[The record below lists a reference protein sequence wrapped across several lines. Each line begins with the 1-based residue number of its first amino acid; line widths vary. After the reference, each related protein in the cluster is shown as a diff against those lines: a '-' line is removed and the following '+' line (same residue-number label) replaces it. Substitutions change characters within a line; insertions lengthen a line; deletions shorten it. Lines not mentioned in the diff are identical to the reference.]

1 LRTELFRALTQE
13 SFNKGGSEMNYRRI
27 ARWCCL
33 ATVIAIAALVSFR
46 TYSLY
51 AEDAKVAETK
61 QAEVAASPAVEKPV
75 EVKPEEKKPDPP
87 VAPAPSVALVTTDDL
102 AYAVDNVTLFLAAVL
117 VIFMQAGFALVET
130 GLNAAKNAV
139 NIMFKNYMDFCL
151 GALLFFAFGF
161 GLMYPDLMG
170 DKKTVLIPGV
180 LEFGTFGIPA
190 SELGKTVATDSARHP
205 LGNAVNFLF
214 QVAFCAT
221 AATIV
226 SGSVAGRIKFS
237 SYLVYTAF
245 ISGIVYPI
253 SGMWMWGGGWLFDLG
268 FKDFAGSVVVH
279 TVGGFAGLAGAI
291 ALGPRIGKFV
301 NGKAMP
307 MPGHNLTFACLGVFI
322 LLIGWYGFNPGSQL
336 VFTGGVN
343 VDTVMMVAV
352 NTTLAACT
360 GSIAGM
366 FLSWIL
372 FKKPDLTFALNG
384 GLAGLVAITA
394 NCHCV
399 SYPSA
404 LAIGAIGGV
413 LVCFGV
419 LLLDKLKIDDPVGAF
434 PVHGLGGIWG
444 GIATGIFGEA
454 SLAAFSADA
463 PLSLTTQLIGTAS
476 IATWALSM
484 SLALF
489 FGLKAIGML
498 RVHAEEEIAGLDISE
513 HGMYAYPPNQVLD
526 TYGISPVPA
535 PTAGAASP
543 APLVQPSMETA

>member
-1 LRTELFRALTQE
+1 
-13 SFNKGGSEMNYRRI
+13 MNYRRV
-27 ARWCCL
+27 ARWGCL
-33 ATVIAIAALVSFR
+33 ATVVAIAALFAFR
-46 TYSLY
+46 TYSTY
-51 AEDAKVAETK
+51 AEDAKPEEPKV
-61 QAEVAASPAVEKPV
+61 AEVAPTTVAPTAEKPA
-75 EVKPEEKKPDPP
+75 ESTEAIPTEEKPKVDPP
-87 VAPAPSVALVTTDDL
+87 VAPTPSVSLVTTDDL
-102 AYAVDNVTLFLAAVL
+102 AYAIDNVTLMLAAVL

-139 NIMFKNYMDFCL
+139 NIMFKNYMDFCV
-151 GALLFFAFGF
+151 GAILFFIFGF
-161 GLMYPDLMG
+161 GLMYPDLAG
-170 DKKTVLIPGV
+170 DQKTVLIPGV
-180 LEFGTFGIPA
+180 LEFGAFGIPA
-190 SELGKTVATDSARHP
+190 QELGKTVATEGARHP

-214 QVAFCAT
+214 QAAFCAT

-237 SYLVYTAF
+237 SYLVYTAV

-268 FKDFAGSVVVH
+268 FKDFAGSIVVH
-279 TVGGFAGLAGAI
+279 TVGGMAGLAGAI

-307 MPGHNLTFACLGVFI
+307 MPGHNLVYACLGVFI

-399 SYPSA
+399 SFPSA

-413 LVCFGV
+413 LACLGV

-434 PVHGLGGIWG
+434 PVHGIGGMWA
-444 GIATGIFGEA
+444 GIATGLFGDP
-454 SLAAFSADA
+454 SLAAFSPDA
-463 PLSLTTQLIGTAS
+463 PLTLTTQIIGTLS
-476 IATWALSM
+476 IAAWALGT
-484 SLALF
+484 SLILF
-489 FGLKAIGML
+489 FALKGVGLL
-498 RVHAEEEIAGLDISE
+498 RVNPEEELAGLDISE
-513 HGMYAYPPNQVLD
+513 HGMYAYPPSQVLD
-526 TYGISPVPA
+526 TYGVSPSGSAMAFSGSSA
-535 PTAGAASP
+535 PVAKPSVEGA
-543 APLVQPSMETA
+543 

>member
-1 LRTELFRALTQE
+1 
-13 SFNKGGSEMNYRRI
+13 MNYRRV

-33 ATVIAIAALVSFR
+33 ATVIAIAALFVFR
-46 TYSLY
+46 TYSIY
-51 AEDAKVAETK
+51 AEDAKPEETK
-61 QAEVAASPAVEKPV
+61 TAEVSPKTEVTGEKA
-75 EVKPEEKKPDPP
+75 EVKSEEGTAEEKKPDPP
-87 VAPAPSVALVTTDDL
+87 VAPTPSVALVTTDDL
-102 AYAVDNVTLFLAAVL
+102 AYALDNITLFLAAVL
-117 VIFMQAGFALVET
+117 VIFMQAGFALVEA
-130 GLNAAKNAV
+130 GLNAAKNTV

-151 GALLFFAFGF
+151 GVLLFFIFGF
-161 GLMYPDLMG
+161 GLMYPDLAG

-190 SELGKTVATDSARHP
+190 QELGKTIATTDARHP

-214 QVAFCAT
+214 QAAFCAT

-226 SGSVAGRIKFS
+226 SGCVAGRIKFS
-237 SYLVYTAF
+237 SYLVYTAV

-279 TVGGFAGLAGAI
+279 TVGGMAGLAGAI

-307 MPGHNLTFACLGVFI
+307 LPGHNLAYACLGVFI
-322 LLIGWYGFNPGSQL
+322 LLVGWYGFNPGSQL
-336 VFTGGVN
+336 AFTGGVN

-360 GSIAGM
+360 GGIAGM
-366 FLSWIL
+366 ALSWIM

-399 SYPSA
+399 THNSA
-404 LAIGAIGGV
+404 LLIGTIGGV
-413 LVCFGV
+413 LACLGV

-434 PVHGLGGIWG
+434 PVHGIGGMWG
-444 GIATGIFGEA
+444 GIATGIFGDA
-454 SLAAFSADA
+454 SLAAFSSE
-463 PLSLTTQLIGTAS
+463 PLTLTTQIIGTFS
-476 IATWALSM
+476 IAGWALGI
-484 SLALF
+484 SLVLF
-489 FGLKAIGML
+489 FTLKAVGLL
-498 RVHAEEEIAGLDISE
+498 RVHVEEETAGLDISE
-513 HGMYAYPPNQVLD
+513 HGMYAYPPSQVID
-526 TYGISPVPA
+526 TYGVSPGGSA
-535 PTAGAASP
+535 MTFTGSP
-543 APLVQPSMETA
+543 APVAKPSVEGA

>member
-1 LRTELFRALTQE
+1 
-13 SFNKGGSEMNYRRI
+13 MNYRRI

-33 ATVIAIAALVSFR
+33 ATVIAIAALVAFR
-46 TYSLY
+46 TYSTY
-51 AEDAKVAETK
+51 AEDVKVEATK
-61 QAEVAASPAVEKPV
+61 PAEVSPAAA
-75 EVKPEEKKPDPP
+75 EVKPADATPVPAAEVKTEEKKPDPP

-102 AYAVDNVTLFLAAVL
+102 AYAIDNVTLFLAAVL

-151 GALLFFAFGF
+151 GVLLFFAFGF

-180 LEFGTFGIPA
+180 LEFGAFGIPA

-307 MPGHNLTFACLGVFI
+307 MPGHNLPFACLGVFI

-404 LAIGAIGGV
+404 LIIGAVGGV
-413 LVCFGV
+413 LVCLGV

-434 PVHGLGGIWG
+434 PVHGLGGVWG
-444 GIATGIFGEA
+444 GIATGIFGQA

-463 PLSLTTQLIGTAS
+463 SLTFTTQVIGTLS
-476 IATWALSM
+476 IAAWSLGM

-489 FGLKAIGML
+489 FGLKAVGML
-498 RVHAEEEIAGLDISE
+498 RVHAEEELAGLDISE

-526 TYGISPVPA
+526 TYGMSPVPT
-535 PTAGAASP
+535 PAGIAASP
-543 APLVQPSMETA
+543 APLAQPSMETA

>member
-1 LRTELFRALTQE
+1 M
-13 SFNKGGSEMNYRRI
+13 KYRRV

-33 ATVIAIAALVSFR
+33 ATVIAIAALVAFR
-46 TYSLY
+46 TYSTY
-51 AEDAKVAETK
+51 AEDAKPVATTTE
-61 QAEVAASPAVEKPV
+61 EVATTQAVEKPA
-75 EVKPEEKKPDPP
+75 ETAKPADAAKPAEEKLKVDPP
-87 VAPAPSVALVTTDDL
+87 VAPTPSVALVTTDDL
-102 AYAVDNVTLFLAAVL
+102 AYAIDNVTLMLAAVL

-161 GLMYPDLMG
+161 GLMYPDLAG

-190 SELGKTVATDSARHP
+190 QELGKTIASDSARHP

-253 SGMWMWGGGWLFDLG
+253 SGMWMWGGGWLFDIG
-268 FKDFAGSVVVH
+268 FKDFAGSIVVH
-279 TVGGFAGLAGAI
+279 TVGGMAGLAGAI
-291 ALGPRIGKFV
+291 ALGPRIGKYV
-301 NGKAMP
+301 NGKTMP
-307 MPGHNLTFACLGVFI
+307 MPGHNITLACLGVFI

-366 FLSWIL
+366 FVSWIL

-413 LVCFGV
+413 LVCLAV

-434 PVHGLGGIWG
+434 PVHGIGGVWA
-444 GIATGIFGEA
+444 GIATGLFGDPA
-454 SLAAFSADA
+454 LAAFSPDA
-463 PLSLTTQLIGTAS
+463 PLTLTTQIIGTLS
-476 IATWALSM
+476 IAAWSLGM

-489 FGLKAIGML
+489 FGLKVLGLL

-526 TYGISPVPA
+526 TYGISPVSSAPA
-535 PTAGAASP
+535 ITA
-543 APLVQPSMETA
+543 APSAITQPSVEGA

>member
-1 LRTELFRALTQE
+1 
-13 SFNKGGSEMNYRRI
+13 MNYRRV

-33 ATVIAIAALVSFR
+33 ATVLAIAALFAFR
-46 TYSLY
+46 TYSTY
-51 AEDAKVAETK
+51 AEDAKPEEATV
-61 QAEVAASPAVEKPV
+61 AEVAPAVATPKAEKPA
-75 EVKPEEKKPDPP
+75 ESAEAKPAEETPKVDPP
-87 VAPAPSVALVTTDDL
+87 IAPTPSVALVTTDDL
-102 AYAVDNVTLFLAAVL
+102 AYAIDNVTLMLAAVL

-139 NIMFKNYMDFCL
+139 NIMFKNYMDFCV
-151 GALLFFAFGF
+151 GALLFFIFGF
-161 GLMYPDLMG
+161 GLMYPDLAG
-170 DKKTVLIPGV
+170 DQKTVLIPGV
-180 LEFGTFGIPA
+180 LEFGAFGIPA
-190 SELGKTVATDSARHP
+190 QELGKTVATEGARHP

-214 QVAFCAT
+214 QAAFCAT

-237 SYLVYTAF
+237 SYLVYTAV

-268 FKDFAGSVVVH
+268 FKDFAGSIVVH
-279 TVGGFAGLAGAI
+279 TVGGMAGLAGAI

-307 MPGHNLTFACLGVFI
+307 MPGHNLVYACLGVFI

-399 SYPSA
+399 SFPSA
-404 LAIGAIGGV
+404 LAIGTIGGI
-413 LVCFGV
+413 LACLGV

-434 PVHGLGGIWG
+434 PVHGIGGMWA
-444 GIATGIFGEA
+444 GIATGLFGDP
-454 SLAAFSADA
+454 SLAAFSPDA
-463 PLSLTTQLIGTAS
+463 PLTLTTQIIGTLS
-476 IATWALSM
+476 IAGWALGT
-484 SLALF
+484 SLVLF
-489 FGLKAIGML
+489 FALKAVGQL
-498 RVHAEEEIAGLDISE
+498 RVNSEEELAGLDISE
-513 HGMYAYPPNQVLD
+513 HGMYAYPPSQVLD
-526 TYGISPVPA
+526 TYGV
-535 PTAGAASP
+535 SP
-543 APLVQPSMETA
+543 AGSAMAFSGASAAIAKPSVEGA